1 MKRRYNLQF
10 PGFITDRY
18 AACSWFFISAMIARI
33 SLYVHGLPGATLSI
47 IAAMDT
53 RSIKVSRETSLQG

>member
-47 IAAMDT
+47 IAAGGVPDF
-53 RSIKVSRETSLQG
+53 V